1 MTRLPLYALLLV
13 PLFCTAQIYKTIDE
27 DGNVSYS
34 DLPAADGASEQ
45 VEVQH
50 TNTAAPP
57 PTVAPQRQPQA
68 TKEAPAAV
76 SYQPVITAPA
86 NETTIPMGPGNFSVS
101 ARVEPPLE
109 AGAALQ
115 LYVDGNPEGVP
126 QDSANWALTNVFR
139 GAHDLEVAVVD
150 MNGEELARSAAVRV
164 YVLRPSVNYKN
175 RKN

>member
-13 PLFCTAQIYKTIDE
+13 SLAGNAQIYKTVDE
-27 DGNVSYS
+27 EGNVSYS
-34 DLPAADGASEQ
+34 DMPTAGGASEE

-50 TNTAAPP
+50 INTTPPPPTAAPRRQQQTAEEEP
-57 PTVAPQRQPQA
+57 ATV
-68 TKEAPAAV
+68 T
-76 SYQPVITAPA
+76 YQPVITAPA

-101 ARVEPPLE
+101 AQVEPPLE

-126 QDSANWALTNVFR
+126 QESASWSLTNVFR

-150 MNGEELARSAAVRV
+150 MNGEELARSSAVRV

>member
-13 PLFCTAQIYKTIDE
+13 SLSGNAQIYKTVDE

-34 DLPAADGASEQ
+34 DLPAAGGASEK

-50 TNTAAPP
+50 INTTPPP
-57 PTVAPQRQPQA
+57 PTVTPQRQSQA
-68 TKEAPAAV
+68 EEEPAAV
-76 SYQPVITAPA
+76 GYQPVITAPA

-101 ARVEPPLE
+101 AQVEPPLE
-109 AGAALQ
+109 SGAALQ

-126 QDSANWALTNVFR
+126 QDSANWSLTNVFR

-150 MNGEELARSAAVRV
+150 MNGEELARSPAVRV